1 MKKIS
6 ILQTPPRFYPY
17 IGGTENHVYHL
28 SRELIKDGFKVKVIC
43 ANDPKTTNKKINNI
57 CVERLWYPFKITNTT
72 ITPTLPVKILWSKFD
87 ILHTHMPTPWSSD
100 VSILITKIMNKKSI
114 ITIHNDM
121 DKSSFISKLVTKI
134 YLYTFYKLSL
144 ALVNKIII
152 INPNWE
158 ISFNATKTIL
168 KNHKQKITVIPNGID
183 LQLFKKTRNDSNP
196 KNKLLFV
203 SVLDK
208 YHSFKGIDYLLEAVK
223 IAKKSISNIELDII
237 GEGELKQFYQKK
249 SQKLQIQN
257 NVNFIGEVTHT
268 DLVSH
273 YNNASVFILPST
285 EIEGFGIV
293 LLEAMACALPVI
305 ATDIV
310 GTKNDIQKYNSGII
324 VKPKDSQLLAKAIV
338 ELLNNKQKAKK
349 MGDNGRKLVEE
360 NYDWDKI
367 AKQIKQLYTI

>member
-57 CVERLWYPFKITNTT
+57 SVERLWYPFKITNTT
-72 ITPTLPVKILWSKFD
+72 ITPTLPLKILWSKFD

-100 VSILITKIMNKKSI
+100 VSILIAKIMNKKSI

-144 ALVNKIII
+144 ALVDKIII

-158 ISFNATKTIL
+158 ISFNATKNIL
-168 KNHKQKITVIPNGID
+168 KKHKQKITVIPNGID
-183 LQLFKKTRNDSNP
+183 LQLFKKTLNDSNP

-223 IAKKSISNIELDII
+223 IAKKSISDIELDII

-257 NVNFIGEVTHT
+257 NVNFIGEVSHT
-268 DLVSH
+268 DLVNH

-338 ELLNNKQKAKK
+338 ELLNNKQKAKQ

>member
-28 SRELIKDGFKVKVIC
+28 SKELIKDGYAVKVIC
-43 ANDPKTTNKKINNI
+43 ANEPKSTNKKIEGI
-57 CVERLWYPFKITNTT
+57 SIERLAYPFKVTNTT
-72 ITPTLPVKILWSKFD
+72 ITPYLPISILKSKFD

-100 VSILITKIMNKKSI
+100 VSILFAKIMKKKSI

-144 ALVNKIII
+144 ALVDKIII

-158 ISFNATKTIL
+158 TSFTATRNIL
-168 KNHKQKITVIPNGID
+168 KNYKQKISVIPNGID
-183 LQLFKKTRNDSNP
+183 LSLFKKTRKDTRN

-203 SVLDK
+203 SLLDK

-223 IAKKSISNIELDII
+223 IAKNSISDIDLDII
-237 GEGELKQFYQKK
+237 GEGELKEYYQKK
-249 SQKLQIQN
+249 SKKLHIQN
-257 NVNFIGEVTHT
+257 NVHFIGEVKHT

-273 YNNASVFILPST
+273 YNNASLFILPST

-310 GTKNDIQKYNSGII
+310 GTSKDIKKYNAGII
-324 VKPKDSQLLAKAIV
+324 VKPKDAQLLANAIL
-338 ELLNNKQKAKK
+338 ELLKNQKKAKL
-349 MGDNGRKLVEE
+349 MGANGRKLVET
-360 NYDWDKI
+360 NYDWGEI
-367 AKQIKQLYTI
+367 AKRIEKLYTV